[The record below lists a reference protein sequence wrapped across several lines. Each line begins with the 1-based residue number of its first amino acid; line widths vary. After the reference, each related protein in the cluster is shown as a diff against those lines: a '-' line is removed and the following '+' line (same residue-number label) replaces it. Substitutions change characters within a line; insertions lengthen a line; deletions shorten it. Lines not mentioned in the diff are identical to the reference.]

1 MEVVVDGVARA
12 SVDAGCVKSI
22 RAEVVLIEKQW
33 RGEKRLSKSLRRT
46 ESQDQIACEEEDCA
60 AR

>member
-12 SVDAGCVKSI
+12 SVDAGCVESI

-33 RGEKRLSKSLRRT
+33 RGKK
-46 ESQDQIACEEEDCA
+46 D
-60 AR
+60 